1 MLGSADDSAPLKQ
14 LALRLARDYLWI
26 VLNPG
31 AAVVATVLE
40 WGWIRTREHEK
51 YASAKVSQKGGPFF
65 SRGVASRRRRRR
77 HGREEWCDL
86 SFQK

>member
-1 MLGSADDSAPLKQ
+1 MCLIGPPASLVARPRKLRWEDLYVQRPGRPL
-14 LALRLARDYLWI
+14 
-26 VLNPG
+26 
-31 AAVVATVLE
+31 LE

-77 HGREEWCDL
+77 RRRHGREEWCDL